1 MDTTM
6 LNIAVASGKGGTGK
20 TTVSANLAAWLAS
33 RGTHVTAL
41 DCDVEEPNLH
51 LFLKPDWTE
60 TRTESVPVPVVDED
74 ACLGEECRKCVDL
87 CRFKALIMM
96 GGSVMV
102 FPELC
107 HGCGL
112 CNLACPANAIT
123 EGEREI
129 GIVRQGPA
137 TVSGAKGL
145 IVTGGELRIGEAMA
159 PPLIQA
165 VKKDSPEADVRIID
179 SPPGTSCPVIASLGS
194 SDLAVLVT
202 EPTPFGLHDLEL
214 AVGVL
219 RKMNIPFGVVINRDG
234 MGDDR
239 THKYLEREG
248 IPLLG
253 SLPHSTEAA
262 HCYSEGRLHIEAL
275 PDFSQAY
282 AAIWANIQSMAA
294 QEGAA

>member
-1 MDTTM
+1 MGTKM

-20 TTVSANLAAWLAS
+20 TTVSANLAVWLAEQGVS
-33 RGTHVTAL
+33 VTAM

-51 LFLKPDWTE
+51 LFLGPEWTM
-60 TRTESVPVPVVDED
+60 TQTESVPVPVVDED
-74 ACLGEECRKCVDL
+74 ACLGESCRKCVDL

-96 GGSVMV
+96 GGDVMV

-112 CNLACPANAIT
+112 CSLACPPKAIS
-123 EGEREI
+123 EGKRDI

-137 TVSGAKGL
+137 KVAGASGL
-145 IVTGGELRIGEAMA
+145 TMTGGELRIGEAMA

-165 VKKDSPEADVRIID
+165 VKRHAPESDVRIID
-179 SPPGTSCPVIASLGS
+179 SPPGTSCPVIASLGN
-194 SDLAVLVT
+194 SDIAVLVT
-202 EPTPFGLHDLEL
+202 EPTPFGLHDLKL

-219 RKMNIPFGVVINRDG
+219 HKMNIPFGVVINRDG

-239 THKYLEREG
+239 TLRYLEREG

-262 HCYSEGRLHIEAL
+262 HCYSEGKLHVNAL
-275 PDFSQAY
+275 PEFRKEY
-282 AAIWANIQSMAA
+282 ANIWQNIQSMVAK
-294 QEGAA
+294 EGVA